1 MAAFRKAFDEG
12 YRYLETD
19 VRATADGRLIVFHDA
34 RLDRVTD
41 RRGAVAELPFSVV
54 RQARV
59 GAAEPIPLL
68 AEVLEELPDA
78 LFNIDA
84 KSAGAVAPLAK
95 LIIESG
101 SADRVCLSSFSD
113 RRLTVLR
120 DLLGPGVATALGP
133 RALFRL
139 VRASALRRR
148 FRTRAVAAQ
157 VPVRYQGVPIVA
169 PRLLSPAR
177 AAGLEVHVWTIDE
190 PDDMRSLLSLGAD
203 GIMTDRPD
211 LLRDVLLERGAWP

>member
-157 VPVRYQGVPIVA
+157 VPVRYQGVPIVT
-169 PRLLSPAR
+169 PRLLSTAR

-190 PDDMRSLLSLGAD
+190 PDDMRSLLGLGAD